1 MVDSP
6 YLQSVAWA
14 LTTALE
20 LALLFLLRRR
30 KAIPNYPF
38 FTAYLL
44 TAILQ
49 SVAVAAL
56 QRFTGLDRYVA
67 WDIAWGTQAIVT
79 IMRSLALVELTRK
92 ILSAY
97 LGIWALAWRLLLGV
111 GVAVLL
117 YALASSK
124 GQSEWLVLNAVRG
137 FELASAAVIVTML
150 LFARFYSLSLRSLPR
165 ALAVGFCLYSSFYV
179 IDYSLLE
186 HALQQYGNFWNFL
199 AIITFMASLLL
210 WISAARRYV
219 LVEDEGKPA
228 SIPPELYGRLSSEVN
243 LRLHLLNR
251 QLMLLLHAG
260 ERRP

>member
-20 LALLFLLRRR
+20 LALLFLLLRR
-30 KAIPNYPF
+30 KAIANYPL
-38 FTAYLL
+38 FTAYLVF
-44 TAILQ
+44 AILQ
-49 SVAVAAL
+49 SAAVAAL
-56 QRFTGLDRYVA
+56 QHFTGLDRYVA
-67 WDIAWGTQAIVT
+67 WNIAWGTQAIVT

-97 LGIWALAWRLLLGV
+97 LGIWALAWRLLLAV
-111 GVAVLL
+111 GVSVLL
-117 YALASSK
+117 YALAFSK

-137 FELASAAVIVTML
+137 FELSSAAVIVTML
-150 LFARFYSLSLRSLPR
+150 LFARHYSLSLRLLPR
-165 ALAVGFCLYSSFYV
+165 ALAVGFCLYSCFYV
-179 IDYSLLE
+179 IDYSLLGR
-186 HALQQYGNFWNFL
+186 AVQQYGTFWNFL
-199 AIITFMASLLL
+199 GIITFMASLLL
-210 WISAARRYV
+210 WISAARKYV
-219 LVEDEGKPA
+219 PAEDEVKPA
-228 SIPPELYGRLSSEVN
+228 SIPPELYGKLSSELN

>member
-6 YLQSVAWA
+6 HLQSVAWA

-20 LALLFLLRRR
+20 LALLLLLLRR
-30 KAIPNYPF
+30 KAIANYPF
-38 FTAYLL
+38 FTAYLVS
-44 TAILQ
+44 AILQ
-49 SVAVAAL
+49 SAAVAAL
-56 QRFTGLDRYVA
+56 QRFTGLDKYVA
-67 WDIAWGTQAIVT
+67 WDIAWGTQAVVT

-97 LGIWALAWRLLLGV
+97 LGVWALAWRLLLGV
-111 GVAVLL
+111 GVVVLL
-117 YALASSK
+117 YALAFSK

-150 LFARFYSLSLRSLPR
+150 LFARFYSLPLRLLPR

-186 HALQQYGNFWNFL
+186 RAVQQYGTFWNFL
-199 AIITFMASLLL
+199 GIVTFMASLLL

-219 LVEDEGKPA
+219 PAEDEVQPV
-228 SIPPELYGRLSSEVN
+228 SIPPELYGKFSSEVN

>member
-1 MVDSP
+1 MGDSP

-20 LALLFLLRRR
+20 LALLFLLLRR
-30 KAIPNYPF
+30 KAIANYPL
-38 FTAYLL
+38 FTVYLVF
-44 TAILQ
+44 AILQ
-49 SVAVAAL
+49 SATVAAL
-56 QRFTGLDRYVA
+56 QRFTGLDRYAA

-92 ILSAY
+92 IFSAY
-97 LGIWALAWRLLLGV
+97 LGIWALAWRLLLTV
-111 GVAVLL
+111 GVSVLL
-117 YALASSK
+117 YALAFSK

-150 LFARFYSLSLRSLPR
+150 LFARYYSLSLRLLPR

-186 HALQQYGNFWNFL
+186 RAVQQYGTFWNFL
-199 AIITFMASLLL
+199 GIITFMASLLL
-210 WISAARRYV
+210 WISAARKYV
-219 LVEDEGKPA
+219 PAEDELQPV
-228 SIPPELYGRLSSEVN
+228 SIPQELYGKLSSEVN
-243 LRLHLLNR
+243 LRLHLLNQ
-251 QLMLLLHAG
+251 QLMLLLRTR